1 MTQLLRPPLL
11 KNCKIYPEIGVGNIV
26 RLLLVSQARNIAND
40 DVFSALK
47 RVKHTS
53 GQLLE
58 TTGSLL

>member
-1 MTQLLRPPLL
+1 MTQLLRPQLL
-11 KNCKIYPEIGVGNIV
+11 KNCKICSEIEAGNIV
-26 RLLLVSQARNIAND
+26 RLLLLSQATNIASD

-58 TTGSLL
+58 TTGFLL

>member
-1 MTQLLRPPLL
+1 MIQLLWTALL
-11 KNCKIYPEIGVGNIV
+11 KNCKICHEIEVGNIV
-26 RLLLVSQARNIAND
+26 RLLLLSQATNIASD

-58 TTGSLL
+58 TTGFLL